1 MCSGARGPALFRF
14 SAHSSHPSGPYLLGH
29 RLELDWRL
37 GRIDVLAA
45 LRFDES
51 HGAERA
57 EGSEHEADQRDQQAR
72 RGGVHHVRRTAV
84 SEQDRAVSP
93 RKAAVARAAVVQAIT
108 VAGAAPLASECAIGI
123 DLAALAPEADVTDAL
138 VRRAPRAARGTT
150 YAVARAR
157 LPSEPNVARAAE
169 LTVPAVVARRAR
181 TCAVEAL
188 AMARAANGTVDTG
201 APCAI
206 VAAVAGA
213 AAARATWMH
222 RVVGSGVATT
232 PHRSQ
237 CNRCKGTLS
246 YMPCIGALAH
256 AVHGALV
263 PRQNT

>member
-1 MCSGARGPALFRF
+1 M
-14 SAHSSHPSGPYLLGH
+14 
-29 RLELDWRL
+29 
-37 GRIDVLAA
+37 
-45 LRFDES
+45 
-51 HGAERA
+51 
-57 EGSEHEADQRDQQAR
+57 
-72 RGGVHHVRRTAV
+72 
-84 SEQDRAVSP
+84 
-93 RKAAVARAAVVQAIT
+93 QAIT

-256 AVHGALV
+256 CGAWCIGATAKHLSRRPEGRSSWRGRRRESRADRTRCPSSRDRTGKNHSAPEKCGRIRRGLSTRGALSWGSR
-263 PRQNT
+263 RQG